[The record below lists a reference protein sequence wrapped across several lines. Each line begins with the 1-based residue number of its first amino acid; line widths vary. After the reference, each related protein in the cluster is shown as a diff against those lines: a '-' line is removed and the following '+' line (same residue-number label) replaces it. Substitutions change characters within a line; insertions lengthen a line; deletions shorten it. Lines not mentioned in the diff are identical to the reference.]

1 MILGKSVKYK
11 VIESVDVSTFDSVV
25 DSLRASIHASVHG
38 SAAKLFWT
46 PVCSAISNNVSDL
59 VEDSI

>member
-11 VIESVDVSTFDSVV
+11 VIESVEVSTFDSVV
-25 DSLRASIHASVHG
+25 DSLRTSIHASVHG
-38 SAAKLFWT
+38 TTAKSVWT
-46 PVCSAISNNVSDL
+46 PVCLAIGNNVSDL